1 MPFVGSS
8 SAKTTEVQKAQPKN
22 ARECHEGLK
31 LLNLLNLNGDMAM
44 LSISVPLD
52 VHQNGLCKK
61 SHTSCSFAHL
71 ISFDHL
77 LVDRFE
83 KLTATLIY

>member
-44 LSISVPLD
+44 LSISVPLMFTRMACAKNP
-52 VHQNGLCKK
+52 VQV
-61 SHTSCSFAHL
+61 A
-71 ISFDHL
+71 HL
-77 LVDRFE
+77 LV
-83 KLTATLIY
+83 